1 MAPASLTKIMTAYLT
16 FGAIRDGRLGTRRK
30 KARAR
35 LVIASAG
42 APATNAGARHH
53 TGRAGAELCGI
64 ATSGSIRAAR
74 RLRRPSLFPS
84 RAGWQVHILRSNCL
98 PRRILHAAPAVVVGC
113 MLHRSPP
120 SYDFVRLTSRKS
132 ADSSPRSELPSKGT
146 GEFFTPHLS
155 GRASERAGPLRRTGR
170 ALSRKARLSPVLVL
184 NCDASAALS
193 GDDPIA
199 HASQASAV
207 PQKRQLCG
215 SSVGVWNQRLGWG
228 L

>member
-1 MAPASLTKIMTAYLT
+1 MLAPAI
-16 FGAIRDGRLGTRRK
+16 IRAGPGLSCAGSPRQDRS
-30 KARAR
+30 AR
-35 LVIASAG
+35 LAACGGHLYFLLAQAG
-42 APATNAGARHH
+42 RCTY
-53 TGRAGAELCGI
+53 C
-64 ATSGSIRAAR
+64 AAIV
-74 RLRRPSLFPS
+74 S
-84 RAGWQVHILRSNCL
+84 RGEY
-98 PRRILHAAPAVVVGC
+98 LHAAPAVVVGC

-120 SYDFVRLTSRKS
+120 SYDFVRLTSRES
-132 ADSSPRSELPSKGT
+132 AGSSPRSELPSKGT
-146 GEFFTPHLS
+146 GESFTPHLS
-155 GRASERAGPLRRTGR
+155 GRRFRAPGPLRRTGR